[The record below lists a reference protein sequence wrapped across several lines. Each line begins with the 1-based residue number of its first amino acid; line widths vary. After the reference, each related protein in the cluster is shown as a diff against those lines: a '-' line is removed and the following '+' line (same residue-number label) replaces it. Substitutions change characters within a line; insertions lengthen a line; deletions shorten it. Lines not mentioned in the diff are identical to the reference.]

1 MMQQDDIRGR
11 MVKFYARGDGNV
23 TINATQGHF
32 ATSQSHINYYIDVTR
47 LKVRVSEAQEAA
59 KALRQKLLHNV
70 QTVDTIVCLEGTEVL
85 GAFLA
90 QELEKGDFLMTNTHE
105 TMYVVEPEENSMHQL
120 VFRDNI
126 RLAIEGKN
134 VLALV
139 STVTTGES
147 VKRSIECIEYY
158 GGMVGGV
165 AAIFST
171 MTQIDGKMIYS
182 LFDQVDLP
190 GYATYAP
197 HDCPLCKQ
205 GTPIEAIV
213 NAFGYS
219 KL

>member
-1 MMQQDDIRGR
+1 MMQQDDIKSR
-11 MVKFYARGDGNV
+11 MVKFYARGDERV

-59 KALRQKLLHNV
+59 RALRQRLLHNV

-90 QELEKGDFLMTNTHE
+90 QELERGDFLMTNTHE

-120 VFRDNI
+120 VFRDNV

-134 VLALV
+134 VLVLA
-139 STVTTGES
+139 STVTTGET
-147 VKRSIECIEYY
+147 VKRSMECIAYY
-158 GGMVGGV
+158 GGIVGGV

-171 MTQIDGKMIYS
+171 MTEIDGKVIYPI
-182 LFDQVDLP
+182 FDQVDLP

-197 HDCPLCKQ
+197 NECPLCKQ
-205 GTPIEAIV
+205 GMPIEAIV
-213 NAFGYS
+213 NAYGYS